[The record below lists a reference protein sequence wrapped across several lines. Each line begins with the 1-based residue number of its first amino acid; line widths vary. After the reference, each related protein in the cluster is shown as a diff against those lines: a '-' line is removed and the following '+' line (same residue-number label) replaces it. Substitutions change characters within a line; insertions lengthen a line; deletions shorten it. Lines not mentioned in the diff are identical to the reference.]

1 MNNNNNN
8 NKLYDDMISID
19 EAAEDSNRR
28 GGKLSFGES
37 GIPTHDLGKSRH
49 SKYFELV

>member
-1 MNNNNNN
+1 MNNKIIIINFMM
-8 NKLYDDMISID
+8 MISID